1 MIYLILIALI
11 LVLLF
16 YTLFV
21 IKIPPNFPPGPRL
34 KIPVIGATLEEVYRL
49 YLDQDEIE
57 KHEVYRQRYQLTN
70 E

>member
-1 MIYLILIALI
+1 MIYLILIGLI
-11 LVLLF
+11 LLLLF

-21 IKIPPNFPPGPRL
+21 IKVPPNFPPGPRL

-57 KHEVYRQRYQLTN
+57 KHEEYRKRYQLID